1 MKESQI
7 AKQNHNNFKSKNP
20 LMYAKERDAL
30 ITNLLNCEHPNWNL
44 KLIFK

>member
-7 AKQNHNNFKSKNP
+7 AKQNHNNFKRKNP
-20 LMYAKERDAL
+20 LMYAKERDVL

>member
-7 AKQNHNNFKSKNP
+7 AKQNHNNFKRKNP
-20 LMYAKERDAL
+20 LMYAKERDVL
-30 ITNLLNCEHPNWNL
+30 ITDLLNCEHPNWNL